1 LSSLSPRP
9 PARATAVTV
18 RDGVPGGVPGV
29 PEADLAELEAL
40 DPPPASVRDVKARL
54 RWRTDRAA
62 AGLRAYRAA
71 REPVAS
77 PPSTPPRAAAAR
89 AAAALD
95 TGSPAPGPSA
105 TSPPGAP
112 AAAPPVPGPVGPP
125 PAVVVGGGG
134 GPMTAALEEA
144 LAAG

>member
-9 PARATAVTV
+9 AARATAVTV
-18 RDGVPGGVPGV
+18 RDGVPEGVPGV

-40 DPPPASVRDVKARL
+40 DPPPASVRDVKGRL

-77 PPSTPPRAAAAR
+77 PPSTPHRAATGPP
-89 AAAALD
+89 AAALD
-95 TGSPAPGPSA
+95 TGSPTPGPSA
-105 TSPPGAP
+105 APPPGP
-112 AAAPPVPGPVGPP
+112 ATAAPPVPGPMGP
-125 PAVVVGGGG
+125 
-134 GPMTAALEEA
+134 
-144 LAAG
+144 